1 MSILLSVDLASGQ
14 DRFPWESTGVHVPLY
29 FSKVE
34 PQYSRP
40 CLHASE
46 KDRAP
51 GSKLAQER
59 RATDSFM
66 VRGVRQ

>member
-1 MSILLSVDLASGQ
+1 MPLVADRSSID
-14 DRFPWESTGVHVPLY
+14 EYPLY